1 MIVPVEA
8 GSGDWALEEVGV
20 VCSGHVK
27 SIYRNQV
34 NVTVLTAIRPGAFI
48 FSVDVIRFSVDHIQE
63 Y

>member
-27 SIYRNQV
+27 SIHRNQV
-34 NVTVLTAIRPGAFI
+34 NVTVLTAIRPGAFV
-48 FSVDVIRFSVDHIQE
+48 FSVDAIKLSFDHK
-63 Y
+63 